1 MEVPMPSRESEK
13 KAFIDKMEME
23 IKVTLRR

>member
-1 MEVPMPSRESEK
+1 MEVPMPSIQSGK
-13 KAFIDKMEME
+13 KPFMDGMEME